1 MTNQQ
6 GAPEALRPITR
17 YEVVDCIDSKHV
29 PAVIPNKDGPWVRY
43 EDHAAALVEAQ
54 QPAPSAAAFDEHGFR
69 DWVLRNLPK
78 GSVIG
83 NGEWWAD
90 HLTSWAKRFVKAAPQ
105 PSTTPQ
111 ADSAQAEPLQ
121 AFDSPRAKALMRAWE
136 EGWAACRDAEY
147 VGEEAQNDAFNSSNT
162 LTLCIA
168 EDQQLPAPQADSQP
182 APDNLRALFREA
194 LAWGM
199 TYGPEIPAHQ
209 WDEMRESMVEQYA
222 SRAARAPADSQPAPQ
237 GETNVQLDTDSNHST
252 PGQQWDVAG
261 PVALGQPMGDGPDQA
276 AGHLSAQGDKLLTVA
291 ERNIRSFLRS
301 AVFKSE
307 SDREA
312 ALNCV
317 DVLWAAARAPS
328 DSVTAPAG
336 GTNTKTAELLSTT
349 VGLLM
354 GYREGGA
361 RQPYKPGG
369 VIAKTVDEVVEHLK
383 NWPYPEPAPPTP
395 PAQEDSVPEDA
406 APQAML
412 SPQVPVSED
421 TLRWWRELTT
431 VNPQDLA
438 PRIDAYLDAARKQ
451 GGKP

>member
-111 ADSAQAEPLQ
+111 ADSAKDEPLQ

-182 APDNLRALFREA
+182 AP
-194 LAWGM
+194 
-199 TYGPEIPAHQ
+199 
-209 WDEMRESMVEQYA
+209 VEVA
-222 SRAARAPADSQPAPQ
+222 DAMADSQY
-237 GETNVQLDTDSNHST
+237 L
-252 PGQQWDVAG
+252 AG
-261 PVALGQPMGDGPDQA
+261 VSAGWNA
-276 AGHLSAQGDKLLTVA
+276 ANADDP
-291 ERNIRSFLRS
+291 N
-301 AVFKSE
+301 
-307 SDREA
+307 A
-312 ALNCV
+312 ALQK
-317 DVLWAAARAPS
+317 LHESRAGYLKPLSAARAPS

>member
-78 GSVIG
+78 FSVIG

-111 ADSAQAEPLQ
+111 ADSAQDEPLQ

-182 APDNLRALFREA
+182 APVEVADAMADSQYLAGVSAGWNAANADDPNAALQKLHESRAGYLKP
-194 LAWGM
+194 L
-199 TYGPEIPAHQ
+199 
-209 WDEMRESMVEQYA
+209 S
-222 SRAARAPADSQPAPQ
+222 AARAPA
-237 GETNVQLDTDSNHST
+237 
-252 PGQQWDVAG
+252 
-261 PVALGQPMGDGPDQA
+261 
-276 AGHLSAQGDKLLTVA
+276 
-291 ERNIRSFLRS
+291 
-301 AVFKSE
+301 
-307 SDREA
+307 
-312 ALNCV
+312 
-317 DVLWAAARAPS
+317 

-336 GTNTKTAELLSTT
+336 GAVAGPGWQMVPVKPTPEMLRAGDQKTWVLPALDCWRAMLAAAPAPLAHAADSVLEDA
-349 VGLLM
+349 VGLINDIDTHMRSEWSAGRLPAACWPLAFSD
-354 GYREGGA
+354 R
-361 RQPYKPGG
+361 
-369 VIAKTVDEVVEHLK
+369 IKT
-383 NWPYPEPAPPTP
+383 
-395 PAQEDSVPEDA
+395 
-406 APQAML
+406 
-412 SPQVPVSED
+412 
-421 TLRWWRELTT
+421 
-431 VNPQDLA
+431 
-438 PRIDAYLDAARKQ
+438 IIAARKQ
-451 GGKP
+451 GANHD

>member
-111 ADSAQAEPLQ
+111 ADSAKDEPLQ

-168 EDQQLPAPQADSQP
+168 EDQQLPAPPAPGTGPRKPRWSAKEVRKFFAGKSAQKAHTDSQP
-182 APDNLRALFREA
+182 A
-194 LAWGM
+194 
-199 TYGPEIPAHQ
+199 
-209 WDEMRESMVEQYA
+209 
-222 SRAARAPADSQPAPQ
+222 
-237 GETNVQLDTDSNHST
+237 
-252 PGQQWDVAG
+252 
-261 PVALGQPMGDGPDQA
+261 
-276 AGHLSAQGDKLLTVA
+276 
-291 ERNIRSFLRS
+291 
-301 AVFKSE
+301 
-307 SDREA
+307 
-312 ALNCV
+312 
-317 DVLWAAARAPS
+317 
-328 DSVTAPAG
+328 
-336 GTNTKTAELLSTT
+336 
-349 VGLLM
+349 
-354 GYREGGA
+354 
-361 RQPYKPGG
+361 
-369 VIAKTVDEVVEHLK
+369 
-383 NWPYPEPAPPTP
+383 
-395 PAQEDSVPEDA
+395 
-406 APQAML
+406 
-412 SPQVPVSED
+412 
-421 TLRWWRELTT
+421 
-431 VNPQDLA
+431 
-438 PRIDAYLDAARKQ
+438 
-451 GGKP
+451 